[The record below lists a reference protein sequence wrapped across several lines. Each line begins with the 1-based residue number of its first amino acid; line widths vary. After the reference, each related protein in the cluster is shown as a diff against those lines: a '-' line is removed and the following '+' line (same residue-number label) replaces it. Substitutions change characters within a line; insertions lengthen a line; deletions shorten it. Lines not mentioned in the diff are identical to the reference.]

1 MLRYT
6 YHIEENVK
14 DEYSGINLI
23 YLSRTIHILVF
34 FGKDQKNNFCRP
46 DSCSSFF
53 LLFMIDQ
60 IKPIII
66 MFHFRFMDLEIWKE
80 AISLNDELFDIA
92 EQLESDRKFRM
103 AEQLRSASL
112 SISNNIA
119 EGSGSYS
126 SKDFSN
132 FLNIARRSC
141 FEVVN
146 ILIVISRKKYLS
158 EDQLNLFLKTLDKLS
173 RKISNFRKT
182 LIKNT

>member
-1 MLRYT
+1 
-6 YHIEENVK
+6 
-14 DEYSGINLI
+14 
-23 YLSRTIHILVF
+23 
-34 FGKDQKNNFCRP
+34 
-46 DSCSSFF
+46 
-53 LLFMIDQ
+53 
-60 IKPIII
+60 

-132 FLNIARRSC
+132 F
-141 FEVVN
+141 
-146 ILIVISRKKYLS
+146 
-158 EDQLNLFLKTLDKLS
+158 
-173 RKISNFRKT
+173 
-182 LIKNT
+182 